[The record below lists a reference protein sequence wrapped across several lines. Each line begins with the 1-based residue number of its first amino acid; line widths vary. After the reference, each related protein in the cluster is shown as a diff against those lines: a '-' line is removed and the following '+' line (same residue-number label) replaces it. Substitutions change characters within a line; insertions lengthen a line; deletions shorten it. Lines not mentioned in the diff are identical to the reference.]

1 MSEPTKVNNRCVNC
15 GKEFS
20 GDEIVCPEDGGIL
33 VAAKKDPA
41 IGTIIAE
48 KYEIQEV
55 LGGGGMGVVYKAKH
69 LLMQRTV
76 AIKMLLPEV
85 VSNEF
90 ALARFQKE
98 AQAASSLNHPNI
110 LTIFDFGISEKQQPY
125 LVMDYLKGGTL
136 AEALEKESYLHLQ
149 NGISVFIQ
157 IASAL
162 SHAHQKGVIHRDLK
176 PANIMLVEYE
186 GQGDFVKIVDFGIAK
201 TLSRG
206 DGQSV
211 ELTQTGQVFGSPIY
225 MSPEQCR
232 GTHLDARTDIYSMG
246 CVMYRSIT
254 GSTPFLGQDALELM
268 YKQVNQKPAC
278 FDDVCPHLKIPKN
291 FEDVVMKC
299 LEKDANNRYQTM
311 LDLRKDLEG
320 VGGTS
325 INSPF
330 IFPATEV
337 DNSKTPMIGALSEQ
351 RSTLNEIIA
360 QSESQ
365 KKMADEIAAAQEKLL
380 KVQREHAAARAW
392 STANPTG
399 APVDPKATGNSVG
412 TGTGTGTGA
421 AAGDVTAGTA
431 AGIENTAA
439 NGTTA
444 QAGTTAAT
452 SEMAIAGAA
461 AGAATGAS
469 TNAPTSG
476 TQSAPAGT
484 ESQTAPIS
492 STSSSTSV
500 NTVSEVNASTN
511 NNAAGATSGSNS
523 SSTSSSPQQP
533 GATTGNQTDK
543 IKLISIAVV
552 VAALVAIPVGIMLS
566 HSNTSDKTAS
576 NKGTTSN
583 TTKSVGSN
591 TTSANNAAAAVVLGK
606 ANDELNKGRDLFEH
620 GKYVEAKD
628 SLTTAYSLA
637 TLNKDINTKFES
649 LVLLGLIDAA
659 EGDADGARS
668 KFYAVVSHYNR
679 PDTNDKPSNKEA
691 ATAFNGLGVISTNE
705 GMYSRAHKHF
715 KTALELRQKMPPKDS
730 DVAETLTGMGNLAL
744 LEGHY
749 KQALDYFTN
758 AKKTSEESNGPE
770 TADTA
775 NILNDMGQAYQFLKK
790 YDDADS
796 CYKQALDIRRSKLSP
811 TDPAIASSEMCM
823 AALAFKRNDYVTSEK
838 LFTDALSIDSKA
850 IGTDNLVVAQIYF
863 SLGVLY
869 QTQKKYDQA
878 ADYYS
883 KALEIQKQ
891 KLEPTSVKISH
902 TKALLD
908 QVKSKKR
915 R

>member
-33 VAAKKDPA
+33 IAAKKDPA

-136 AEALEKESYLHLQ
+136 AETLEKESYLHLQ

-365 KKMADEIAAAQEKLL
+365 KKMADEIAEAQLKLL

-399 APVDPKATGNSVG
+399 APVDPKATGNGV
-412 TGTGTGTGA
+412 GTGTGTGA

-431 AGIENTAA
+431 ANIEKTASK
-439 NGTTA
+439 GTAA

-452 SEMAIAGAA
+452 SEIAITGAAAGTA
-461 AGAATGAS
+461 AGAAT
-469 TNAPTSG
+469 NAPTTG
-476 TQSAPAGT
+476 TQSLPA
-484 ESQTAPIS
+484 S

-500 NTVSEVNASTN
+500 NTVSEASASAN
-511 NNAAGATSGSNS
+511 NNAAVATSGSNT
-523 SSTSSSPQQP
+523 SSTSSPPQQA
-533 GATTGNQTDK
+533 GATAGNQTDK

-552 VAALVAIPVGIMLS
+552 VGALILIPVGIMIS
-566 HSNTSDKTAS
+566 HSNSSDKTGS
-576 NKGTTSN
+576 DKGTTSN
-583 TTKSVGSN
+583 TTKSVGSA
-591 TTSANNAAAAVVLGK
+591 TTSADKSAAVVPGK

-679 PDTNDKPSNKEA
+679 PDTNDKPSDKEA

-730 DVAETLTGMGNLAL
+730 DVEETLTGMGNLAL

-758 AKKTSEESNGPE
+758 AKKTSEASNGPE

-823 AALAFKRNDYVTSEK
+823 AALAFKKNDYVTSEK
-838 LFTDALSIDSKA
+838 LFQDALSIDSKA

-891 KLEPTSVKISH
+891 KLEPTSIKISH

>member
-20 GDEIVCPEDGGIL
+20 GDDLVCPDDGGIL

-136 AEALEKESYLHLQ
+136 AELLEKENYLHLQ
-149 NGISVFIQ
+149 RGISVFIQ

-162 SHAHQKGVIHRDLK
+162 SHAHQKGIIHRDLK

-211 ELTQTGQVFGSPIY
+211 ELTQTGQVFGSPVY

-232 GTHLDARTDIYSMG
+232 GTHLDARADIYSMG

-268 YKQVNQKPAC
+268 YKHVNQKPAC
-278 FDDVCPHLKIPKN
+278 FEDVCPHLKIPKN

-299 LEKDANNRYQTM
+299 MEKDANNRYQTM
-311 LDLRKDLEG
+311 LELRKDLEG

-330 IFPATEV
+330 IFPATEI
-337 DNSKTPMIGALSEQ
+337 DHTKTPMIGALSEQ

-365 KKMADEIAAAQEKLL
+365 KKMADEIAAAQERLL

-392 STANPTG
+392 STATSTG
-399 APVDPKATGNSVG
+399 
-412 TGTGTGTGA
+412 
-421 AAGDVTAGTA
+421 
-431 AGIENTAA
+431 
-439 NGTTA
+439 
-444 QAGTTAAT
+444 
-452 SEMAIAGAA
+452 
-461 AGAATGAS
+461 
-469 TNAPTSG
+469 
-476 TQSAPAGT
+476 
-484 ESQTAPIS
+484 
-492 STSSSTSV
+492 SSSTSL
-500 NTVSEVNASTN
+500 SSASQSNPPAHDSAQDTSMADN
-511 NNAAGATSGSNS
+511 SPTSISPRKEEAAIGSR
-523 SSTSSSPQQP
+523 PE
-533 GATTGNQTDK
+533 K
-543 IKLISIAVV
+543 VKLISIALA
-552 VAALVAIPVGIMLS
+552 VAALVAIPVGIMIS
-566 HSNTSDKTAS
+566 HTNSSKTPPDDATTRNTARNMTGSGVPADK
-576 NKGTTSN
+576 
-583 TTKSVGSN
+583 
-591 TTSANNAAAAVVLGK
+591 AAVVTSGK
-606 ANDELNKGRDLFEH
+606 AEEDLNKGREFFEH

-637 TLNKDINTKFES
+637 ILNKDRNTKFES

-668 KFYAVVSHYNR
+668 KFYAVVSHYNN
-679 PDTNDKPSNKEA
+679 PDTTDKPSDKEA
-691 ATAFNGLGVISTNE
+691 ASAFNGLGVISTNE

-730 DVAETLTGMGNLAL
+730 DISETLTGLGNLAL
-744 LEGHY
+744 LEKHY
-749 KQALDYFTN
+749 KQALDYFAN

-775 NILNDMGQAYQFLKK
+775 NILNDMGQAYQFLQK

-823 AALAFKRNDYVTSEK
+823 AALAFKKNDFVTSEK
-838 LFTDALSIDSKA
+838 LFLDALAIDSKA

-869 QTQKKYDQA
+869 QQQKKYDQA
-878 ADYYS
+878 ADYYA
-883 KALEIQKQ
+883 KALDIQKR
-891 KLEPTSVKISH
+891 KLEPTSIKISH

-908 QVKSKKR
+908 QVKFRKR